1 MGCAVLNNGGITIT
15 DETTQVEHLAHMTD
29 LGITYKTAA
38 FYMILVVVIGNVLKI
53 GTTNKLLKLKCYQQA

>member
-1 MGCAVLNNGGITIT
+1 MGCAVLNNRRITIT